1 MRKKFEKHTTRCDY
15 NEEEVKAYFNAKMLI
30 SMEGNEFPTMEQIKK
45 EVNNILGYIP
55 ENFIEYIIQMKDTRS
70 FQEWNLIWN
79 FLNSCKDK

>member
-15 NEEEVKAYFNAKMLI
+15 NEKEVEAYFNAKMLI

-55 ENFIEYIIQMKDTRS
+55 ENFIEYMIQMKDTRS

-79 FLNSCKDK
+79 FLNSCKNK